1 MKKANAL
8 QSSLEMTIAYT
19 FYFDVDFETRQQ
31 TQGLS
36 LAAKFRR
43 DTADNDL
50 QEVEMLTILAISM
63 NW

>member
-1 MKKANAL
+1 
-8 QSSLEMTIAYT
+8 MTIAYT
-19 FYFDVDFETRQQ
+19 FYYDVDLEARQQ

-43 DTADNDL
+43 DTADNEL